1 MTLRSDFLESLKTL
15 VAIPSVIG
23 EKVEGAP
30 FGEAIGDALDT
41 MLALGE
47 KEGYRTYKDPDGY
60 YGYVQIGE
68 GEEHFGILGHLDV
81 VPIGKESDWDTPP
94 CALTLKDGYYCG
106 RGVTDDKGPTLL
118 AFYAL
123 KELLEEGA
131 VLRRPVRFILGTD
144 EENAWRCMDA
154 YVEKEKHP
162 LMGFTPDSSF
172 PLVYA
177 EKGVLQLRLTGKGSD
192 INFVGGQALNVVPS
206 EALYPYS
213 AQLEKHLKDLGA
225 QIKKV
230 GDELLVIGKNSHAS
244 RVEAGI
250 NAFVLLLSGL
260 KDNGSA
266 SPAARFVKEKL
277 FGAYFA
283 EKLLKVNEDDLS
295 GKASVNLGR
304 LNLSEKE
311 EVIDLDMRYPVSF
324 DDEKLVEE
332 LRKVAEEYGFELDVL
347 SHLAPIHSALDSEL
361 VTSLLAAYREVSGD
375 MTEPQISGGATYARA
390 MDNLVAFG
398 ANFPWSESTEHQPNE
413 RATEKDMLLAF
424 KVYKEALRKLV
435 CENE

>member
-1 MTLRSDFLESLKTL
+1 MSLRKDFLESLEKL
-15 VAIPSVIG
+15 IAIPSVIG
-23 EKVEGAP
+23 EKKESAP
-30 FGEAIGDALDT
+30 FGTAIGEALDE
-41 MLALGE
+41 MLAIAE
-47 KEGYRTYKDPDGY
+47 KEGYRTYKDPEGY
-60 YGYVQIGE
+60 YGYAEIGE

-94 CALTLKDGYYCG
+94 YELTLKDGYYCG

-118 AFYAL
+118 VFYAL
-123 KELLEEGA
+123 KELLEEGMK
-131 VLRRPVRFILGTD
+131 LRRPVRFILGTD

-177 EKGVLQLRLTGKGSD
+177 EKGVLQIRLTGKGSD
-192 INFVGGQALNVVPS
+192 VNFLSGEALNVVPS
-206 EALYPYS
+206 EARYPYS
-213 AQLEKHLKDLGA
+213 EELEKHLKDLGA
-225 QIKKV
+225 ETKKV
-230 GDELLVIGKNSHAS
+230 GDDILVIGKNSHAS
-244 RVEAGI
+244 RVEDGI

-260 KDNGSA
+260 SDLGVE
-266 SPAARFVKEKL
+266 SPTAKFVKEKL
-277 FGAYFA
+277 LGAYFA

-295 GKASVNLGR
+295 GKTSVNLGR
-304 LNLSEKE
+304 LNLSDRE
-311 EVIDLDMRYPVSF
+311 EIVDIDMRYPVSF
-324 DDEKLVEE
+324 DYEETVEE
-332 LRKVAEEYGFELDVL
+332 LRKIANEYGFELDVL

-361 VTSLLAAYREVSGD
+361 VTSLLAAYREVTED

-413 RATEKDMLLAF
+413 RATEKDLLLAF
-424 KVYKEALRKLV
+424 NVYKEAMRKLV
-435 CENE
+435 GENE